1 MHNKRIMKKSTL
13 ILSALAVAACLSF
26 ASCEN
31 QNKPGVV
38 VSPVQNDSSAVAGS
52 IVFFNMDRIMAE
64 YDMANDLRAVVETKV
79 NSIQA
84 EITRKENK
92 LSRDLADFN
101 NKIEKGLL
109 TRSVAEAQQQK
120 LQQQQA
126 AYQKFVMEKQQEM
139 AEEQSVMVNNIMNA
153 INEYIQKYNEVKQ
166 YSMILA
172 TGGDILTTPVVYG
185 AASLDITDEIL
196 KGLNDE
202 YIRNKDNG
210 SAE

>member
-13 ILSALAVAACLSF
+13 ILSALAAVACLSF

-38 VSPVQNDSSAVAGS
+38 ATVQNDSIAVAGS

-84 EITRKENK
+84 EITRRENK

-101 NKIEKGLL
+101 NKIQKGLL
-109 TRSVAEAQQQK
+109 THSVAEAQQQK

-153 INEYIQKYNEVKQ
+153 INEFIQKYNEQRQ

-185 AASLDITDEIL
+185 AASLDITDDIL

-202 YIRNKDNG
+202 YIKNKDNG

>member
-1 MHNKRIMKKSTL
+1 MKKSTL
-13 ILSALAVAACLSF
+13 ILSALAIVAGLSF
-26 ASCEN
+26 TSCNN
-31 QNKPGVV
+31 QNTPGAAAP
-38 VSPVQNDSSAVAGS
+38 SQNDSIAVAGS

-84 EITRKENK
+84 EITRRENK
-92 LSRDLADFN
+92 LTRDLNDFN

-153 INEYIQKYNEVKQ
+153 ISEFIEKYNAQRQ

-185 AASLDITDEIL
+185 APNLDITDDIL
-196 KGLNDE
+196 NGLNDE
-202 YIRNKDNG
+202 YIKNKDNG

>member
-1 MHNKRIMKKSTL
+1 MKKSTL
-13 ILSALAVAACLSF
+13 ILSALAIVAGLSF
-26 ASCEN
+26 TSCNN
-31 QNKPGVV
+31 QNNPGTVT
-38 VSPVQNDSSAVAGS
+38 PVQNDSLAVAGS

-84 EITRKENK
+84 EITRRENK
-92 LSRDLADFN
+92 LTRDLNDFN

-126 AYQKFVMEKQQEM
+126 SYQKFVMEKQQEM

-153 INEYIQKYNEVKQ
+153 IAEYIQKYNEEKQ

-185 AASLDITDEIL
+185 APSLDITDEIL

-210 SAE
+210 SED